1 MMGEGINVN
10 FLGGSMG
17 TVGGASSNDGLERVM
32 LVVFNRV
39 KFLKSSLHQNE
50 RPKIDLT
57 P

>member
-17 TVGGASSNDGLERVM
+17 TVGGACSNDGLERVM
-32 LVVFNRV
+32 LVVFNRA

-50 RPKIDLT
+50 RPK
-57 P
+57 